1 MKNRIYVVI
10 GIMLSG
16 LPVNVAY
23 SSTSSYTSYLDAQIK
38 QYSSSEPVVE
48 VPYGA
53 YRTSAMQPATQTKSG
68 AIITNDPA
76 DVYIGGRVPKNAR
89 IYAELPESENS
100 FYLEQKFDPVKPY
113 PLTVASTGDT
123 YEVDTPNLQKAMYLY
138 TKDYLGQANLDFVGY
153 YSVPPEPKGL
163 FNKNIK
169 SENSVSYEIKEP
181 TIRAVSDDPY
191 TTIASNQESAFGN
204 NVSVYTSNP
213 KDPKTYGRKIRIEYP
228 ASWEA
233 KAGISPHNV
242 YKFIDRQ
249 YQKKGYSIPKGRSC
263 FINIVD
269 VGESLSQTEWHDV
282 FSEPDL
288 ADWIQS
294 FWGNQMKVLYSKAT
308 QADLLPALMSV
319 IEFTQEQIG
328 LKLYSKMLMVS
339 VGYKNT
345 LIRLQC
351 IAMSGDKADVNN
363 IFEESKGLFLSF
375 VNSFKCQDRWENPEI
390 PVSAMGF

>member
-48 VPYGA
+48 IPYGA

-68 AIITNDPA
+68 AIITNNPA

-100 FYLEQKFDPVKPY
+100 FYLKQKFDPVKPY
-113 PLTVASTGDT
+113 PLTVASTGDVF
-123 YEVDTPNLQKAMYLY
+123 EVDTSNLQKAMYLY

-169 SENSVSYEIKEP
+169 SDNSVSYEIKEP

-191 TTIASNQESAFGN
+191 TTIASNQESAFGK

-249 YQKKGYSIPKGRSC
+249 YQKKDYSIPRGRSC
-263 FINIVD
+263 LVNIID
-269 VGESLSQTEWHDV
+269 VGESLSQTEWQDEL
-282 FSEPDL
+282 SELDFAESL
-288 ADWIQS
+288 
-294 FWGNQMKVLYSKAT
+294 WGDKMKILYSKAT

-319 IEFTQEQIG
+319 VEFTQEQIG
-328 LKLYSKMLMVS
+328 LKLFSKMLMVS

-345 LIRLQC
+345 LINLQC
-351 IAMSGDKADVNN
+351 MAMSGDKDDVND
-363 IFEESKGLFLSF
+363 IFEESKVLFLSF
-375 VNSFKCQDRWENPEI
+375 MNSFKCQDRWENPDVTASE
-390 PVSAMGF
+390 MGF